1 MTKYTFLLPAYRT
14 RFFAKALQSIKAQ
27 TFTDFK
33 VIVSDDCSPEDLRS
47 IFEQEVGDDP
57 RFMYRRNEENLGSK
71 SLVSHWNLLVGMCDT
86 EYLIMASDDDI
97 YAPRFLEEVNELTE
111 KYPRTNLYR
120 ARVNRIDEKGEVFA
134 EDSLTSSY
142 ENQVDFLFNLYCNH
156 RLKCIGNYVFKTRA
170 LKEKGMFLDFPLAWG
185 SDDCAVIKM
194 SEEGVCNTSSILF
207 TFRCAGQNITANE
220 SRQIIRKKMKAKR
233 QNLSF
238 CEMYFPT
245 IKDDGSALS
254 NNRLQSF
261 KSYYLAECYEQLEK
275 HSDVLSFKEMWYNF
289 RYLIRHGRIPT
300 FWVRLNFLFAWLK
313 ARQWM

>member
-1 MTKYTFLLPAYRT
+1 MKYTFLLPAYKVIYL
-14 RFFAKALQSIKAQ
+14 AEALQSIKSQ
-27 TFTDFK
+27 TYTDFK
-33 VIVSDDCSPEDLRS
+33 VIVSDDCSPEDLKS
-47 IFEQEVGDDP
+47 IFDRTVGDDS
-57 RFMYRRNEENLGSK
+57 RFMYRRNEENLGSE

-97 YAPRFLEEVNELTE
+97 YAPRFLEEVDELIE
-111 KYPRTNLYR
+111 KYPRTNLFR

-134 EDSLTSSY
+134 EESLTSSY

-156 RLKCIGNYVFKTRA
+156 RLKCIGNYVFKTRV
-170 LKEKGMFLDFPLAWG
+170 LKEKGMFLDLPLAWG

-194 SEEGVCNTSSILF
+194 SEDGVCNTSSMLF

-245 IKDDGSALS
+245 IKDNGSALS
-254 NNRLQSF
+254 KNRLLSF

-275 HSDVLSFKEMWYNF
+275 HSDVLSFREMWDNF
-289 RYLIRHGRIPT
+289 RYLIRHGRIPA
-300 FWVRLNFLFAWLK
+300 FLVRLNFLFAWLK